1 MKQTKMTD
9 MRKILSLLAVGVAAM
24 AMVSCEN
31 QDTDFPDFDYQTGYF
46 AYQTPIRTLVLGTDE
61 VNNNTTDNEHK
72 VRIYAVAGGTRNG
85 IKATLGFEVDPDLCK
100 NLTFSDGT
108 PVLAM
113 PSNYY
118 TIQGD
123 QIPING
129 LNGYV
134 EVKLNEEF
142 FKDPKAI
149 KNTYVIP
156 LRLTDEYAG
165 VDSILRGE
173 PLVENPWR
181 LQSSDW
187 SIPPKDYVLYLVK
200 FISPWS
206 GNYLRRGVDVITE
219 GGQTTTNVRH
229 EEYLEYDEIYNLAT
243 TALNRVSCRFDD
255 NCNLLLTFSEDGSE
269 CTFATDN
276 PDYTVSGTGKYVYKE
291 DNPSP
296 DFWDERARD
305 MIYLDYTVTTAGRTV
320 ATKDTL
326 VARDRAIS
334 GAPEEFLYSYKPE

>member
-1 MKQTKMTD
+1 

-46 AYQTPIRTLVLGTDE
+46 AYQTPIRTLVLGNDE
-61 VNNNTTDNEHK
+61 RTNNSIDNEHK

-85 IKATLGFEVDPDLCK
+85 IKATLGFVVDENLCN
-100 NLTFSDGT
+100 NLEFSDGT
-108 PVLAM
+108 PVLPM
-113 PSNYY
+113 PSDWY

-134 EVKLNEEF
+134 EVQLNDAF
-142 FKDPKAI
+142 FNDRKAI

-165 VDSILRGE
+165 VDSILRGK

-187 SIPPKDYVLYLVK
+187 SIAPKDYVLYLVK

-206 GNYLRRGVDVITE
+206 GNYLRRGKDVIEENGT
-219 GGQTTTNVRH
+219 TTTNVRH
-229 EEYLEYDEIYNLAT
+229 EQYIEYDEVFNLAT
-243 TALNRVSCRFDD
+243 TELNTVSYKFDN
-255 NCNLLLTFSEDGSE
+255 NCNLLLTFDEETKE
-269 CTFATDN
+269 CTLRTDN
-276 PDYTVSGTGKYVYKE
+276 NAYTVTGTGKFVEKV
-291 DNPSP
+291 P
-296 DFWDERARD
+296 DEVWSEKARD
-305 MIYLDYTVTTAGRTV
+305 VIYLDYTVTTAGKTV

-326 VARDRAIS
+326 VARDRAVS
-334 GAPEEFLYSYKPE
+334 GTAEEFSYIYNAQ

>member
-1 MKQTKMTD
+1 MTD

-46 AYQTPIRTLVLGTDE
+46 AYQTPIRTLVLGNDE
-61 VNNNTTDNEHK
+61 RTNNSIDNEHK

-85 IKATLGFEVDPDLCK
+85 IKATLGFVVDENLCN
-100 NLTFSDGT
+100 NLEFSDGT
-108 PVLAM
+108 PVLPM
-113 PSNYY
+113 PSDWY

-134 EVKLNEEF
+134 EVQLNDAF
-142 FKDPKAI
+142 FNDPKAI

-187 SIPPKDYVLYLVK
+187 SIAPKDYVLYLVK

-206 GNYLRRGVDVITE
+206 GNYLRRGIDVINENGT
-219 GGQTTTNVRH
+219 TTTNVRH
-229 EEYLEYDEIYNLAT
+229 EQYIEYDEIFNLAT
-243 TALNRVSCRFDD
+243 TALNTVSYKFDN
-255 NCNLLLTFSEDGSE
+255 NCNLLLTFDEETKE
-269 CTFATDN
+269 CTFTTDN
-276 PDYTVSGTGKYVYKE
+276 PAYTVSGTGKFVEKV
-291 DNPSP
+291 P
-296 DFWDERARD
+296 DEVWSEKPRD
-305 MIYLDYTVTTAGRTV
+305 VIYLDYTVTTAGKTV

-326 VARDRAIS
+326 VARDRAVS
-334 GAPEEFLYSYKPE
+334 GTAEEFSYIYNAQ